1 MLEGIKAYIKIIAI
15 FMIFISFAEILFPD
29 SSLKKFIN
37 VFMGLLLMAV
47 VLNSVSE
54 FLNYDSN
61 ITINAGSFYDEDIK
75 EFAFSKY
82 SEKINEEV
90 NNYLFNASEGKAFA
104 EIKTDD
110 NTITEID
117 IVFEEGYYN
126 DEILDYISEIY
137 NTENIKVKNK

>member
-1 MLEGIKAYIKIIAI
+1 MLEDVKAYIKIIAM

-47 VLNSVSE
+47 VLNSVSS
-54 FLNYDSN
+54 FLHYDNN
-61 ITINAGSFYDEDIK
+61 IIISENSFYDEDMK

-82 SEKINEEV
+82 SEKLNEEV
-90 NNYLFNASEGKAFA
+90 NNYLFNISDGKAFA
-104 EIKTDD
+104 EIKTDEND
-110 NTITEID
+110 IKEID
-117 IVFEEGYYN
+117 IIFEDGYYN
-126 DEILDYISEIY
+126 EEVLDYISEKY